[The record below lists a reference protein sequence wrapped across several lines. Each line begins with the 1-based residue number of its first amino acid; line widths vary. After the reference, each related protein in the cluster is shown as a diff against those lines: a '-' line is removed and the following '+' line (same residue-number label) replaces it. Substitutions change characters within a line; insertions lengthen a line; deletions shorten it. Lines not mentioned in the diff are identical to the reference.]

1 MIGTMLCAV
10 LDGFGA
16 KNVRVE
22 ADIARGLPAFF
33 MVGLAENSV
42 KEARV
47 RVQSAIT
54 NAGFKFP
61 GGKISV
67 NLAPADLQKRGTAFD
82 LSIAL
87 AILQANKD
95 IAPEK
100 LANIAAIGELS
111 LNGEIRPVRG
121 MLALAE
127 SVKSQGLKYLL
138 VPRENSREASLIP
151 GLIVKIVSNFSQL
164 VGAVLAGKIEELD
177 SPPPESEF
185 EEAPDENLVD
195 MSDVCGQEEAR
206 RALLIAAAGN
216 HNLLFIGGPGSGKSM
231 MAYRLTTILPPLGFE
246 ESLTLTKIYSLA
258 GLTLSGNLINK
269 RPFRAPH
276 HSTTKAGLIG
286 GGSILIRPGEI
297 SLATFGVLFLDELLE
312 FPRPVLEVLRQPLE
326 SGEITLSRANHSI
339 TYPADI
345 SLAGALNPCPC
356 GNYGQG
362 KKICICSP
370 LAITKYQSR
379 LSGPLIDRID
389 LHINVPPV
397 DLHLMNSHEITGES
411 SSSMRSQVINARAQQ
426 HKRLGANKTNGKM
439 SKQNIK
445 YSTNFTSKAHSFLVN
460 SAESLHMS
468 ARGFDRIM
476 RLARTIADLEESSHV
491 HEHHVGEALYYRPT
505 LGLVKKC

>member
-1 MIGTMLCAV
+1 MIGTMYCAV
-10 LDGFGA
+10 LEGFGA
-16 KNVRVE
+16 KIVRVE
-22 ADIARGLPAFF
+22 ADVSRGLPVFLL
-33 MVGLAENSV
+33 VGLAENSV

-47 RVQSAIT
+47 RVQSAIS

-61 GGKISV
+61 RGRISV

-87 AILQANKD
+87 AILQATGD
-95 IAPEK
+95 IAPKK
-100 LANIAAIGELS
+100 LSEIAAIGELS
-111 LNGEIRPVRG
+111 LTGEIRPVRG

-127 SVKSQGLKYLL
+127 SIKEQGLKYLL
-138 VPRENSREASLIP
+138 VPRENAREACLIP
-151 GLIVKIVSNFSQL
+151 GLSIKIINNF
-164 VGAVLAGKIEELD
+164 KELTEAIICCEID
-177 SPPPESEF
+177 KLESPDLENQHES
-185 EEAPDENLVD
+185 PDEHLVD

-231 MAYRLTTILPPLGFE
+231 MAYRLTTILPPLGFKE
-246 ESLTLTKIYSLA
+246 ALTLTKIYSLA
-258 GLTLSGNLINK
+258 GLTLAGNLINK

-286 GGSILIRPGEI
+286 GGSMWIRPGEI

-326 SGEITLSRANHSI
+326 SGEITLSRANHSV

-356 GNYGQG
+356 GNYGQS
-362 KKICICSP
+362 KKICICTP
-370 LAITKYQSR
+370 LAISKYQSR

-397 DLHLMNSHEITGES
+397 DLRLMNNPHMNNES
-411 SSSMRSQVINARAQQ
+411 SSSMREQVINARIQQ
-426 HKRLGANKTNGKM
+426 ETRLGANKTNGKM
-439 SKQNIK
+439 NKQELKHN
-445 YSTNFTSKAHSFLVN
+445 THLTPKAHNFLVS
-460 SAESLHMS
+460 SAESLHLS
-468 ARGFDRIM
+468 ARSFDRII
-476 RLARTIADLEESSHV
+476 RVARTIADLEESEHI
-491 HEHHVGEALYYRPT
+491 HEHHVGEALYYRPVS
-505 LGLVKKC
+505 GMKKKC